1 MNVESETVS
10 EELRPIVP
18 IERLSATTEVAR
30 RLLDYIR
37 TNDLGP
43 GSKLPS
49 ERLLVDQLK
58 VTRSTLREAMAA
70 LDLLGV
76 IVSRQ
81 GSGNYLAETP
91 SELLPQAIEW
101 GLMLGRR
108 RTLDLAEARQ
118 HIEVTVASLAAQRGS
133 PGQLTVLTDL
143 FSDMKS
149 ARANPDDLME
159 ADVEFHLQIA
169 HMAENSVLAD
179 ILNSVRSLLRVW
191 IRRGLT
197 ADKNTGENTIR
208 EHKKILDAIVSRDET
223 RAAQAMSDH
232 MHSAYLRLEASFWD
246 NSG

>member
-1 MNVESETVS
+1 MSGD
-10 EELRPIVP
+10 LQPIAP

-37 TNDLGP
+37 ENELGS

-49 ERLLVDQLK
+49 ERILSDQLR
-58 VTRSTLREAMAA
+58 VTRSTLREALAA

-81 GSGNYLAETP
+81 GSGNYLADTP

-118 HIEVTVASLAAQRGS
+118 HIEVAVATLAARRAT
-133 PGQLTVLTDL
+133 PEQLTALTAQLAVMDAAQ
-143 FSDMKS
+143 D
-149 ARANPDDLME
+149 RPDDLME
-159 ADVEFHLQIA
+159 ADIEFHIQIA
-169 HMAENSVLAD
+169 RIADNSVLTD
-179 ILNSVRSLLRVW
+179 ILTSVRSLLRIW

-197 ADKNTGENTIR
+197 ADQDTGHNTIR
-208 EHKKILDAIVSRDET
+208 EHQKILEAITARDEELARQVMT
-223 RAAQAMSDH
+223 DH
-232 MHSAYLRLEASFWD
+232 MRSAYLRLEASFQEQPEK
-246 NSG
+246 